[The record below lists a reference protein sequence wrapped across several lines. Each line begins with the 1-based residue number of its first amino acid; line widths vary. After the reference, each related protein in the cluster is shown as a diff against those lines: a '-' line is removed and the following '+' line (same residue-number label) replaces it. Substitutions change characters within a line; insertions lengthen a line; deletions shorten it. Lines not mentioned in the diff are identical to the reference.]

1 MAVKKKLVL
10 SLILLAFVVVGCST
24 LTPQATVTVQPT
36 ATLLLP
42 TETLVPTATELPTAT
57 LLPTATPLPT
67 DTPTPEPTFTP
78 TLIPFTP
85 FPELFRFYRYWFDG
99 DKSVV
104 YFLNAERE
112 TTMYAV
118 INGLDFVCN
127 PDPKNPRQMICEAPT
142 RFTPGK
148 AMEMEIFADE
158 AHRQSVWTGTVPF
171 EKTAPANVQ
180 CETEYRLYAAG
191 CSYHSSCFDM
201 QGNYLYSEDYY
212 PGNPNDPWV
221 PWGSCP

>member
-1 MAVKKKLVL
+1 MLMKKILL
-10 SLILLAFVVVGCST
+10 FSLILVSFIVVGCSIAV
-24 LTPQATVTVQPT
+24 PKAT
-36 ATLLLP
+36 ATLPATATVPAP
-42 TETLVPTATELPTAT
+42 TKTLIPTATELPTAT

-85 FPELFRFYRYWFDG
+85 FPELFRFYRYWFDL
-99 DKSVV
+99 DKTVV

-112 TTMYAV
+112 TTLYGV

-142 RFTPGK
+142 RFIPGK
-148 AMEMEIFADE
+148 ALEIELFADE
-158 AHRQSVWTGTVPF
+158 AHKQSVWTNTAYF
-171 EKTAPANVQ
+171 SSQAPANVQ

-191 CSYHSSCFDM
+191 CSYHSSCYDL

-212 PGNPNDPWV
+212 PGDPNDPWV

>member
-1 MAVKKKLVL
+1 MKTKLITC
-10 SLILLAFVVVGCST
+10 LILLTIILTSCAAPIPHST
-24 LTPQATVTVQPT
+24 K
-36 ATLLLP
+36 
-42 TETLVPTATELPTAT
+42 TLVPTATVPPPTAT
-57 LLPTATPLPT
+57 QVPTASPLPTATPLPT

-99 DKSVV
+99 DKTVV

-127 PDPKNPRQMICEAPT
+127 PDPKYPRQMICESPT
-142 RFTPGK
+142 RFDPGN
-148 AMEMEIFADE
+148 ALEIELFADE
-158 AHRQSVWTGTVPF
+158 AHKQSVWTNTAYF
-171 EKTAPANVQ
+171 EKQVPSNVQ
-180 CETEYRLYAAG
+180 CETEYRLYASG
-191 CSYHSSCFDM
+191 CSYHSSCYDM
-201 QGNYLYSEDYY
+201 DGNYLYSEDYY
-212 PGNPNDPWV
+212 PEDPDAPWI

>member
-1 MAVKKKLVL
+1 MKTKLLISLMLLVIVL
-10 SLILLAFVVVGCST
+10 AACST
-24 LTPQATVTVQPT
+24 PAPQATATLAPT
-36 ATLLLP
+36 ATLPPPTATQVP
-42 TETLVPTATELPTAT
+42 TETP
-57 LLPTATPLPT
+57 LPTATPLPT
-67 DTPTPEPTFTP
+67 NTPTAEPTLTP

-112 TTMYAV
+112 TALYAV

-142 RFTPGK
+142 RFEPGK
-148 AMEMEIFADE
+148 AMEMELFADE
-158 AHRQSVWTGTVPF
+158 AHKQSVWTNTVNF
-171 EKTAPANVQ
+171 EKIAQANVQ

-191 CSYHSSCFDM
+191 CSYHSSCFDL

-212 PGNPNDPWV
+212 PGDPNDPWI